1 MKTRDKTKV
10 AILAAGAVTIVA
22 GLAAAGAVTAAR
34 AISPGD
40 ESQSVIADAAGQ
52 LGIEPAALSDAL
64 KQALKHRI
72 DAAVDAGRLTKAQGD
87 ELKQRIDSAGSVP
100 LFGGFGHHRGLGHFR
115 SLEAA
120 ADYLGLTEAELREQL
135 QDKTLAEI
143 AKDKGK
149 TVAGLVQA
157 LVADARSRIDA
168 AVADGRLTQEQATE
182 LKSDLEARVE
192 RLVSGE
198 HRGRGFGFHH
208 EFRSGDGAPRAPP
221 FFWGPRA

>member
-10 AILAAGAVTIVA
+10 AILAAGAVTIVT

-72 DAAVDAGRLTKAQGD
+72 DAAVDAGRLTEAQGD
-87 ELKQRIDSAGSVP
+87 ELKRRIDSAGSVP

-157 LVADARSRIDA
+157 LVTSAEKAIDE
-168 AVADGRLTQEQATE
+168 AVADGRLTDEQATE
-182 LKSDLEARVE
+182 LKANLQDRIEA
-192 RLVSGE
+192 LVNGE
-198 HRGRGFGFHH
+198 FRSRGLGFHH
-208 EFRSGDGAPRAPP
+208 RFGSGDASPRAPP